1 MLESFSVFVGRSR
14 SRVWKRLLDV
24 KVEISGVVVAET
36 VVEAAAVVG
45 GPTVAGG
52 GINLS
57 RRS

>member
-1 MLESFSVFVGRSR
+1 MLVGRSR
-14 SRVWKRLLDV
+14 SRVWKRSLDV

-52 GINLS
+52 GGGGH
-57 RRS
+57 